1 MFLAGGLAFV
11 ATRALSGS
19 GEGSVELVAA
29 DETGSSPF
37 TPSASRVDDDA
48 VARAL
53 DTVTDRAAPGDA
65 DRRLALTPISVR
77 TEPAFASGSTICD
90 KARLAAAL
98 ASDDDAR
105 DAWSSLMGIEEDE
118 VQTTLDSF
126 TPLVL
131 LHDTAVTNSRY
142 ANGEPSTFQ
151 AVLQAGTPVLVD
163 ASGQPRV
170 RCTCGNP
177 LSAAATG
184 AEAKITGPRWEQF
197 RPGRVVTLH
206 PSPSEGAEIPT
217 VDLATG
223 GASSIVLGGELTLD
237 GYLVDDKDGVSVVD
251 EGGHRTSILSR
262 PVARVIDDGQGGIVF
277 QYQRSRGEHPWQR
290 DDTQGQSPG
299 SREEATIW
307 RLRAGATHPE
317 AMLTSDDSQQHWF
330 GLRDI
335 DSFNG
340 SRVLA
345 YSELK
350 GPQDCDPGG
359 YCNSFQS
366 SRVVLLDLT
375 SGKETELTELGGA
388 ITDHLRIGPRSI
400 VTNWARDDHGGLS
413 WLDTRLRSQFSSC
426 DIDCGVR
433 TIEALDE
440 SSFVMLTSDANDD
453 EGVAIARL
461 DNGRTERF
469 FAFGDA
475 LPARSPGR
483 SLELSVQDHVAIV
496 SAIGEDG
503 SGLATVKV
511 DLESGDVTPLGL
523 RGRASVLSS
532 PLIRPRPLGRG
543 TPTPTP
549 SLTTTTSTTAPPATV
564 TTTTAPPPTS
574 AVPMR
579 VFDEPDDLIDAFL
592 TAWATNDARLLAT
605 LPIPS
610 GLVSALGPMPGN
622 SWMSDCDAVSRS
634 GGGICRV
641 EVGENHPDHWVTLAH
656 FDFKVELKDVDGWN
670 ITDGE
675 QTL

>member
-65 DRRLALTPISVR
+65 DRRLALTPISVG

-184 AEAKITGPRWEQF
+184 PEAKITGPRWEQF

-223 GASSIVLGGELTLD
+223 GASSIVLGGE
-237 GYLVDDKDGVSVVD
+237 
-251 EGGHRTSILSR
+251 
-262 PVARVIDDGQGGIVF
+262 
-277 QYQRSRGEHPWQR
+277 
-290 DDTQGQSPG
+290 
-299 SREEATIW
+299 
-307 RLRAGATHPE
+307 
-317 AMLTSDDSQQHWF
+317 
-330 GLRDI
+330 
-335 DSFNG
+335 
-340 SRVLA
+340 
-345 YSELK
+345 
-350 GPQDCDPGG
+350 
-359 YCNSFQS
+359 
-366 SRVVLLDLT
+366 
-375 SGKETELTELGGA
+375 
-388 ITDHLRIGPRSI
+388 
-400 VTNWARDDHGGLS
+400 
-413 WLDTRLRSQFSSC
+413 
-426 DIDCGVR
+426 
-433 TIEALDE
+433 
-440 SSFVMLTSDANDD
+440 
-453 EGVAIARL
+453 
-461 DNGRTERF
+461 
-469 FAFGDA
+469 
-475 LPARSPGR
+475 
-483 SLELSVQDHVAIV
+483 
-496 SAIGEDG
+496 
-503 SGLATVKV
+503 
-511 DLESGDVTPLGL
+511 
-523 RGRASVLSS
+523 
-532 PLIRPRPLGRG
+532 
-543 TPTPTP
+543 PTPTP

-610 GLVSALGPMPGN
+610 GLVSALGPMPGD